1 MSCIA
6 LLTDFGTEDW
16 FVGTMKGV
24 IAAINPKAYVIDLC
38 HDIPPGDIRAG
49 AFALLASYR
58 YFPRGTIFVAVVDP
72 GVGGPREALLAEAHG
87 CHFIGPDN
95 GLLAYALAGG
105 PPGTGG
111 RQDAS
116 SLKPPST
123 EAPGPRIRVIENPA
137 YRLPDAGTTFHG
149 RDVFAPAA
157 AHLSLGKPA
166 GSFGKRKED
175 FVELPFPVPFR
186 LRGTVSGQI
195 VHIDRFGNAITNLTP
210 RDLDAALPDRSERA
224 GKAEKADKGSRQEGS
239 RQEGSRQE
247 GSRQEKNAA
256 RKSVIVKAKGKSF
269 PLANFY
275 AEAGPGRPLS
285 VAGSAGF
292 LELSINGGNAARKF
306 GLKRGDP
313 VRIA

>member
-24 IAAINPKAYVIDLC
+24 IASIDPKALVIDLC

-49 AFALLASYR
+49 AMALLASYR

-95 GLLAYALAGG
+95 GLLSYALAGG

-111 RQDAS
+111 RQGAS
-116 SLKPPST
+116 SLKPASA
-123 EAPGPRIRVIENPA
+123 ESAGPRIRAIENPA
-137 YRLPDAGTTFHG
+137 YRLPEAGATFHG

-157 AHLSLGKPA
+157 AHLSLGKSA
-166 GSFGKRKED
+166 GSFGKRKD
-175 FVELPFPVPFR
+175 AFVELPFPVPYK
-186 LRGTVSGQI
+186 LRGTVSGEI

-210 RDLDAALPDRSERA
+210 RDLDLRPLPAAQAAPA
-224 GKAEKADKGSRQEGS
+224 GYAPPAASKTTRKA
-239 RQEGSRQE
+239 
-247 GSRQEKNAA
+247 
-256 RKSVIVKAKGKSF
+256 VTLKAKGKAF
-269 PLANFY
+269 PLAAFY
-275 AEAGPGRPLS
+275 AEASPGKPLS
-285 VAGSAGF
+285 VAGSSGF
-292 LELSINGGNAARKF
+292 LELSVNGGNAARKF
-306 GLKRGDP
+306 GLKRGDA
-313 VRIA
+313 VKVA

>member
-24 IAAINPKAYVIDLC
+24 IAAIAPKAHVIDLC

-58 YFPRGTIFVAVVDP
+58 YFPRGTIFVAVIDP

-87 CHFIGPDN
+87 CQFIGPDN
-95 GLLAYALAGG
+95 GVLSYALAGG

-111 RQDAS
+111 ARHSAS
-116 SLKPPST
+116 SLKPPAL
-123 EAPGPRIRVIENPA
+123 EGPSHRIRVIENPV
-137 YRLPDAGTTFHG
+137 YRLPDAGATFHG

-157 AHLSLGKPA
+157 AHLSLGKTA
-166 GSFGKRKED
+166 GSFGKRKDD
-175 FVELPFPVPFR
+175 FTGLAFPVPYK
-186 LRGTVSGQI
+186 LRSTVSGEI

-210 RDLDAALPDRSERA
+210 RDLEGLPGA
-224 GKAEKADKGSRQEGS
+224 VAKGSKGV
-239 RQEGSRQE
+239 
-247 GSRQEKNAA
+247 
-256 RKSVIVKAKGKSF
+256 VIKAKGKAF
-269 PLANFY
+269 PLAGFY
-275 AEAGPGRPLS
+275 AEAAPGKPLS
-285 VAGSAGF
+285 VAGSCGF

-306 GLKRGDP
+306 GLKRGDS
-313 VRIA
+313 VKVA

>member
-24 IAAINPKAYVIDLC
+24 IASIAPKAQIIDIC

-49 AFALLASYR
+49 AFGLLASYR

-95 GLLAYALAGG
+95 GLLSYALAGG

-111 RQDAS
+111 ARHAIS
-116 SLKPPST
+116 SLKPPSP
-123 EAPGPRIRVIENPA
+123 ESQGNRIRVIENPA
-137 YRLPDAGTTFHG
+137 YRLPGTGSTFHG

-157 AHLSLGKPA
+157 AHLSLGKTT
-166 GSFGKRKED
+166 GSFGKKKED
-175 FVELPFPVPFR
+175 FIELPFPVPYK
-186 LRGTVSGQI
+186 LRATVTGQF

-210 RDLDAALPDRSERA
+210 RDLEGLQ
-224 GKAEKADKGSRQEGS
+224 GKGAKG
-239 RQEGSRQE
+239 
-247 GSRQEKNAA
+247 
-256 RKSVIVKAKGKSF
+256 VVPKAKGKAF
-269 PLANFY
+269 PLAGFY
-275 AEAGPGRPLS
+275 AEAAPGKPLS
-285 VAGSAGF
+285 VAGSSGF
-292 LELSINGGNAARKF
+292 LELSINGGNAAKKF
-306 GLKRGDP
+306 GLKRGDA
-313 VRIA
+313 VKIA